1 MNDNKTLKVFT
12 ASAGSGKTQSIANE
26 YILNLF
32 DDNISHRNILAITF
46 TNKASEE
53 MKERIITELFK
64 LICGKNSELEQ
75 KIRSEYN
82 LTPDEIK
89 EKANQKFFGLLH
101 QYSFFSVQTID
112 SFLLKILKSFLY
124 EISIN
129 FNFDIEFDTRSVI
142 SKAVD
147 RIIDT
152 ATNDEKLK
160 NIILRLVNKNIDDSK
175 RWDFRN
181 TLASFLEL
189 IFKDE
194 FRKAQKEFE
203 VFFDDENNVQ
213 KLKVKIKNILDD
225 THKFVDSFSGEIE
238 NILSK
243 YNVVKE
249 DFKGASK
256 APIVKFC
263 KELQLLKENSD
274 SVDFDIYNKEI
285 NDSSLWIKQS
295 DSTNTTLT
303 AAAEEI
309 KNLLIKRK
317 DELFSKFKNFSEA
330 LIIQKNLDYIALVK
344 YADRAVKDICNEEN
358 IFLICDVPAVISEI
372 ANNNS
377 SSFIFEKAG
386 VNYESYMLDEF
397 QDTSRIQWE
406 SLAPLLQ
413 ENLSKSKNKSIVVGD
428 LKQAIYAWRN
438 GDWKILA
445 EDLPE
450 KFKDFLHIVT
460 LKENWRSGEQIIK
473 FNNEFFK
480 KAAEISDTIINNIEK
495 NQKNI
500 LQTKIYADCEQDFP
514 KQKKDFKSIVSIK
527 LFKTNKEKTKEK
539 EKKPKPDLKQKIISD
554 LISKIEEIQ
563 GNNYS
568 AGDIMILCRKNK
580 EAFEIAQEIIK
591 YEKNSGKQGIVY
603 DIISQDALF
612 LNSNNSIKFIISCLK
627 YLINPEEKLSQTE
640 AAFYYYLEKNT
651 ISNNTNSDKIIYFDF
666 ENFIKSVENILE
678 DLIKNC
684 EKLLL
689 NELIEFI
696 ILKAE
701 LNKKTENIPFIN
713 ALRDLVHEYQKK
725 NNSDL
730 NNFLKFW
737 DEKSDDLKIKVPEKQ
752 NAIKITTIHKA
763 KGLASEF
770 VLIPFCNWKFNE
782 NTGGKQTCWLKNEN
796 SIFNELP
803 IWPIDKN
810 EKLKNTGF
818 AKHYHQIKISEFTE
832 AFNLLYVAFTRAK
845 RGLFV
850 YSADNENSVYNIIN
864 SALEL
869 MNGKFN
875 IETQK
880 FDDYYIQTF
889 TTGSYEKN
897 IAEQQINQYIEEYP
911 LYLPNKKIK
920 IKTFFDNDKT
930 DLLAYQNIQK
940 GILLHKILENTIKT
954 QDLDFVIKKLYF
966 RGIINKDQLKSY
978 SDFLKSQLENDFIK
992 SWFDDSYKVM
1002 TETEI
1007 LIPGKSSKRPDRL
1020 MFSKDKTI
1028 IVDYKFGTNENPEYL
1043 VQMDN
1048 YFKICNELGF
1058 KNIETYIWY
1067 VSLKTVIRYFPEN
1080 KTTKRI
1086 ELF

>member
-32 DDNISHRNILAITF
+32 DDSISHRNILAITF

-75 KIRSEYN
+75 RISAEYN
-82 LTPDEIK
+82 LTPDQIK
-89 EKANQKFFGLLH
+89 EKASLKFFGLLH

-147 RIIDT
+147 RILDT

-175 RWDFRN
+175 YWDFRN
-181 TLASFLEL
+181 TLASFLKL

-194 FRKAQKEFE
+194 FRKAQKDFE

-213 KLKVKIKNILDD
+213 KLKVKIRDILED
-225 THKFVDSFSGEIE
+225 THNFAEAFLREIE
-238 NILSK
+238 NLLLK
-243 YNVVKE
+243 YNLVKG

-256 APIVKFC
+256 APIIKFC

-274 SVDFDIYNKEI
+274 SVSLDIYNKEI
-285 NDSSLWIKQS
+285 NNSSFWIKQS
-295 DSTNTTLT
+295 DSGNTSLIN
-303 AAAEEI
+303 AADEI

-330 LIIQKNLDYIALVK
+330 LTIQKNFDYIALVN
-344 YADRAVKDICNEEN
+344 YADRAVKDICNDEN

-386 VNYESYMLDEF
+386 VNFESYLLDEF

-413 ENLSKSKNKSIVVGD
+413 ESLSKSKNKSIVVGD

-450 KFKDFLHIVT
+450 KFKDFLHNVT

-473 FNNEFFK
+473 INNEFFK
-480 KAAEISDTIINNIEK
+480 KAAEISDNIIYDIDN

-500 LQTKIYADCEQDFP
+500 LQTKIYADCEQEFP
-514 KQKKDFKSIVSIK
+514 KQKKNDFKSIVRVKIFKIIK
-527 LFKTNKEKTKEK
+527 GKNKETEKKTKLNF
-539 EKKPKPDLKQKIISD
+539 KPIIISD
-554 LISKIEEIQ
+554 LISNIEEIQ
-563 GNNYS
+563 EKKYS
-568 AGDIMILCRKNK
+568 AGDIMILCRKNE

-591 YEKNSGKQGIVY
+591 YGQSPQAKPGIVY
-603 DIISQDALF
+603 DIISQDALY
-612 LNSNNSIKFIISCLK
+612 LNSNNSVKFIISCLN
-627 YLINPEEKLSQTE
+627 YLINPTEKLAQTE

-651 ISNNTNSDKIIYFDF
+651 NSDEIYFDF
-666 ENFIKSVENILE
+666 ENFIQAVEDIFE
-678 DLIKNC
+678 DLLKNS

-696 ILKAE
+696 IIKAE

-752 NAIKITTIHKA
+752 NAIKIITIHKA

-782 NTGGKQTCWLKNEN
+782 TSGGKQTCWLKNEN

-818 AKHYHQIKISEFTE
+818 AKHYYQIKISEFTE

-850 YSADNENSVYNIIN
+850 YSADNENSVNNIIT

-869 MNGKFN
+869 MNDKFI
-875 IETQK
+875 IETQQ
-880 FDDYYIQTF
+880 FDDYSIQTYK
-889 TTGSYEKN
+889 TGSYDEN
-897 IAEQQINQYIEEYP
+897 IAAQQINQYIEEYP

-920 IKTFFDNDKT
+920 IKTFFDSDKR

-940 GILLHKILENTIKT
+940 GIVLHKILENTIKI
-954 QDLDFVIKKLYF
+954 QDLDFAIKKLYF
-966 RGIINKDQLKSY
+966 RGIINKEQLNSY
-978 SDFLKSQLENDFIK
+978 SDFLKTQLENDFIK
-992 SWFDDSYKVM
+992 SWFDGSYSVM

-1007 LIPGKSSKRPDRL
+1007 LIPEKSSKRPDRL

-1028 IVDYKFGTNENPEYL
+1028 IVDYKFGTKENPEYL
-1043 VQMDN
+1043 AQMDN

-1067 VSLKTVIRYFPEN
+1067 VSLETVIRYVPEN

-1086 ELF
+1086 KLF

>member
-1 MNDNKTLKVFT
+1 MNDTKTLKVFT

-32 DDNISHRNILAITF
+32 DDSISHRNILAITF

-53 MKERIITELFK
+53 MKERIITELYK
-64 LICGKNSELEQ
+64 LICGKNPELEQ
-75 KIRSEYN
+75 KINNEFNFSSN
-82 LTPDEIK
+82 EIK
-89 EKANQKFFGLLH
+89 EKAKLKFFELLH

-181 TLASFLEL
+181 KLASFLEL

-203 VFFDDENNVQ
+203 VFFGDEKNVQ
-213 KLKVKIKNILDD
+213 QLKDKIKHTIED
-225 THKFVDSFSGEIE
+225 THKFADSFYKEIE
-238 NILSK
+238 IILSK

-249 DFKGASK
+249 DFKGASR
-256 APIVKFC
+256 APIVKFS
-263 KELQLLKENSD
+263 KELQLIKVNSD
-274 SVDFDIYNKEI
+274 SVSFDIYDKPI
-285 NDSSLWIKQS
+285 YDSLFWVKQS
-295 DSTNTTLT
+295 DSGNNSLIK
-303 AAAEEI
+303 AADEI
-309 KNLLIKRK
+309 KSLLNSKK

-330 LIIQKNLDYIALVK
+330 LTIQKNFDYIALVN

-372 ANNNS
+372 ATNNS

-386 VNYESYMLDEF
+386 VNFESYLLDEF

-406 SLAPLLQ
+406 SLAPLLK
-413 ENLSKSKNKSIVVGD
+413 ESLSKSRNKSIVVGD

-445 EDLPE
+445 EDLPQ
-450 KFKDFLHIVT
+450 KFNIFLHQVT
-460 LKENWRSGEQIIK
+460 LKENWRSGEQIIT

-480 KAAEISDTIINNIEK
+480 KAAEISDNIINSIDN
-495 NQKNI
+495 NQGNI
-500 LQTKIYADCEQDFP
+500 LQTKIYIDCEQEFP
-514 KQKKDFKSIVSIK
+514 KHKNTNFKSIVSLK
-527 LFKTNKEKTKEK
+527 LFRTIKDKNKEK
-539 EKKPKPDLKQKIISD
+539 EKNPKPDFKPIIVSD

-563 GNNYS
+563 EKKYP

-591 YEKNSGKQGIVY
+591 YGQSPEAKPGIVY
-603 DIISQDALF
+603 DVISQDALF
-612 LNSNNSIKFIISCLK
+612 LNSNNSIKFIISCLN
-627 YLINPEEKLSQTE
+627 YLINSKEKLSQAE

-651 ISNNTNSDKIIYFDF
+651 NTDEIYFDF
-666 ENFIKSVENILE
+666 ENFIQAIENIFE
-678 DLIKNC
+678 DLIKNS
-684 EKLLL
+684 ENLLL

-696 ILKAE
+696 IIKAE

-737 DEKSDDLKIKVPEKQ
+737 EEKSDDLKIKVAEKQ
-752 NAIKITTIHKA
+752 NAIKIITIHKA

-782 NTGGKQTCWLKNEN
+782 NSGGKQTCWLQNEN
-796 SIFNELP
+796 SIFNEVS

-810 EKLKNTGF
+810 EKLKNTTF
-818 AKHYHQIKISEFTE
+818 SKHYNQIKINEFTE

-850 YSADNENSVYNIIN
+850 YSADNENSVNNIIT

-869 MNGKFN
+869 MNDKFI
-875 IETQK
+875 IEIQQ
-880 FDDYYIQTF
+880 FDNYAIQTY
-889 TTGSYEKN
+889 TQGSYDEN

-911 LYLPNKKIK
+911 LYLPNKKIR
-920 IKTFFDNDKT
+920 IKTFFESDKT
-930 DLLAYQNIQK
+930 DLLAYQNMQK
-940 GILLHKILENTIKT
+940 GIVLHKILENTIKT
-954 QDLDFVIKKLYF
+954 QDLDFAIKKLYF
-966 RGIINKDQLKSY
+966 KGIINKEQLKSY
-978 SDFLKSQLENDFIK
+978 SDFLRSQLENEFIRN
-992 SWFDDSYKVM
+992 WFDGSYSVM
-1002 TETEI
+1002 TESEI

-1020 MFSKDKTI
+1020 MFSKDKTV
-1028 IVDYKFGTNENPEYL
+1028 IVDYKFGTHENTEYL
-1043 VQMDN
+1043 IQMDN
-1048 YFKICNELGF
+1048 YYKICNELGF

-1067 VSLKTVIRYFPEN
+1067 VSLETVIQYFPEN
-1080 KTTKRI
+1080 KTIKRI